1 MASASKRSKGPS
13 DKVQRHRARLREQ
26 GLRPLQV
33 WVPDTRVSEFA
44 EEARRQSEAVAASE
58 YAEADQSFIDAVS
71 EFEVG

>member
-1 MASASKRSKGPS
+1 MTGTAKSPTASS
-13 DKVQRHRARLREQ
+13 DEVRRHRAQLREE

-33 WVPDTRVSEFA
+33 WVTDTRAPGFA

-58 YAEADQSFIDAVS
+58 HAEADQSFIDAIS